1 MVADAQRAEQGEHQ
15 GSFLT
20 DLDKMDADRFRG
32 SFSGDE
38 KDVFFINDGGGFFDA
53 HALLGFD
60 DVLDGRAV
68 VPIDVNG
75 DGRLEVVVMTRRS
88 AVLLDALT
96 GAIRWRL
103 PNDAFDTEVP
113 VRLSQLIIADLT
125 GDQIDDLYVTDGGCN
140 DEGSGRG
147 AAFSFA
153 DGFDGARINVVSGPR
168 V

>member
-38 KDVFFINDGGGFFDA
+38 KDVFFINDEGGFFDA

-75 DGRLEVVVMTRRS
+75 DGRVNV
-88 AVLLDALT
+88 
-96 GAIRWRL
+96 
-103 PNDAFDTEVP
+103 
-113 VRLSQLIIADLT
+113 ADLLLT
-125 GDQIDDLYVTDGGCN
+125 LGAFGANACDGSSLAEGVAAADFNADCQVNVEDLLLNLGAFGQTCEDA
-140 DEGSGRG
+140 GR
-147 AAFSFA
+147 
-153 DGFDGARINVVSGPR
+153 RL
-168 V
+168 